1 MPTCDICGM
10 NVASVHQCSQC
21 GANFCDECG
30 DVKKGLCYDCLGWE
44 EEEEE
49 EWEEEEEEWEEEE
62 EEWEEEED
70 WGDEDWEEEEP
81 N

>member
-49 EWEEEEEEWEEEE
+49 EWEEEEWEEEE
-62 EEWEEEED
+62 EDWEEEEED

>member
-10 NVASVHQCSQC
+10 KVASVHECSQC

-30 DVKKGLCYDCLGWE
+30 DVKKRLCYDCLGWE
-44 EEEEE
+44 EEAEE
-49 EWEEEEEEWEEEE
+49 EWEEEEWEEEE

-70 WGDEDWEEEEP
+70 WGNEDWEEEP

>member
-10 NVASVHQCSQC
+10 NVASVHECSQC

-30 DVKKGLCYDCLGWE
+30 DVKRGLCYDCLGWE
-44 EEEEE
+44 EGEEEE
-49 EWEEEEEEWEEEE
+49 WEEEEVEWEEEEEEWED
-62 EEWEEEED
+62 ED